1 MIDSEMYIKKIKG
14 DLLNA
19 WRNGDRVTIPMKDIL
34 ECNIITLKASAVE
47 TPVLEIEIPL
57 LVDDTGF
64 RFSIEREEK

>member
-1 MIDSEMYIKKIKG
+1 MDSEMYIKKIKG

-34 ECNIITLKASAVE
+34 ECNVLTLRASCDDI
-47 TPVLEIEIPL
+47 PVLEIEIPL

-64 RFSIEREEK
+64 RFSIEREEE